1 MEHIVFVLVAVLV
14 GWTFAMAGLELAHVV
29 IHQKIRGSLLIFY
42 FLIIGV
48 IFWTLVTIASPAQT
62 NEWGLWEVVRYRP
75 PEMLHLMSVWG
86 GAVVAVLQ
94 FFLFGPKKEHA

>member
-48 IFWTLVTIASPAQT
+48 ILWTFVTIASPTET
-62 NEWGLWEVVRYRP
+62 NDWGLWEMVGYHP
-75 PEMLHLMSVWG
+75 SDTLHLFSVWG
-86 GAVVAVLQ
+86 GGCVATLQ
-94 FFLFGPKKEHA
+94 FFLFGPRETRS